1 MGRLGKYIDLLV
13 AKQGRLQQQ
22 LQTAQENNKKRQ
34 ELLNTFYEQNKKYA
48 VLCERFNNLKTTN
61 AIVMRTLEKRR
72 DSILRSVE
80 ERTEAI
86 LAVILPDEN
95 FHVKISY
102 TTKGKNYVS
111 EVFVGKE
118 SGSGDIIWSRPKG
131 TNGEFMKQLISFSI
145 LASINSLLG
154 SKFVL
159 MDEPFSSSDTVN
171 VGKMQPIIEMML
183 NQGLQL
189 LFIEHKKELYE
200 NLPHNIIQLEKHRT
214 PSDAEEGYVKVL
226 RNERVIN
233 ASEEQGD
240 VVTDSSE
247 DS

>member
-1 MGRLGKYIDLLV
+1 MGRLSGYVDLLV
-13 AKQGRLQQQ
+13 AKQGSLQQQ
-22 LQTAQENNKKRQ
+22 LQTARDNNRKRQ
-34 ELLNTFYEQNKKYA
+34 ELMDKFYEQNKKYT
-48 VLCERFNNLKTTN
+48 LLNERHNNLKTTN
-61 AIVMRTLEKRR
+61 AIVMRSLEKRR
-72 DSILRSVE
+72 DTILRNVE

-86 LAVILPDEN
+86 LAVILPEEN
-95 FHVKISY
+95 FHIHISY

-111 EVFVGKE
+111 EVFIGKE
-118 SGSGDIIWSRPKG
+118 TGAGEIVWSRPKG

-159 MDEPFSSSDTVN
+159 MDEPFSSSDTTN

-200 NLPHNIIQLEKHRT
+200 NIPHNIIQLEKHRT
-214 PSDAEEGYVKVL
+214 PSDAEEGYVRVL
-226 RNERVIN
+226 RNERVACTDEDSSI
-233 ASEEQGD
+233 
-240 VVTDSSE
+240 VVTGTAEGS
-247 DS
+247 